1 VAAAVN
7 RRDSSQ
13 RGSAT
18 VLVLG
23 VCLVAFAL
31 IAAGAGLG
39 SALVARHR
47 AESVADLASLAAADV
62 LMGRAAGAPC
72 DAARRVAG
80 SSGPGDV
87 VVVACRTHGR
97 VAQVSVVARPSG
109 WVGALG
115 AATVSVSAGPAV
127 RPTRP

>member
-1 VAAAVN
+1 MSGP
-7 RRDSSQ
+7 RSD

-31 IAAGAGLG
+31 MTSVAGLG

-62 LMGRAAGAPC
+62 LLGRAAGAPC
-72 DAARRVAG
+72 DAARQVAG
-80 SSGPGDV
+80 SNSSEGV
-87 VVVACRTHGR
+87 VLVGCRTLGR
-97 VAQVSVVARPSG
+97 VARVTVVARPAG
-109 WVGALG
+109 WVGLLG
-115 AATVSVSAGPAV
+115 SATVSASAGPAV
-127 RPTRP
+127 TPAGD

>member
-1 VAAAVN
+1 VS

-31 IAAGAGLG
+31 ITAGAGLG

-72 DAARRVAG
+72 DAAGRVAGRVAG

-87 VVVACRTHGR
+87 VVVACHTHGR
-97 VAQVSVVARPSG
+97 VAQVSVVARSSG

-115 AATVSVSAGPAV
+115 AATVSASAGPAV
-127 RPTRP
+127 RPAGP